1 LTLRRARRE
10 DVPAIVGLLAEDEI
24 AGGRENAEPPL
35 DDGYWSA
42 YEEISRDDRSVLIVA
57 EVDGEVV
64 GTLQVNFLRHLT
76 NRGAERAQ
84 LEAVRVA
91 ARHRGGGLGRAMV
104 EEAIDLARRRGCL
117 LVQLTSDK
125 RREDAHRFYEQLGF
139 RATHEGMRLHLT

>member
-24 AGGRENAEPPL
+24 AGGRENVERPL

-42 YEEISRDDRSVLIVA
+42 YEEISRDGRSVLIVA

-64 GTLQVNFLRHLT
+64 GTLQVSFLRHLT
-76 NRGAERAQ
+76 DRGGERAQ

-91 ARHRGGGLGRAMV
+91 AGHRGGGLGRAMV
-104 EEAIDLARRRGCL
+104 EEAIDLARGRGCL

-125 RREDAHRFYEQLGF
+125 RREDAHRFYERLGF